1 MRQII
6 AIGGGGFGREI
17 GELKIERYIKEQA
30 KTKNPKICFIPT
42 ATGDDSGY
50 IENFYSAFNS
60 LECVTSH
67 IDFFKRTID
76 LKPHIL
82 DQDIIYVGGGN
93 TKSML
98 AVWREWGLDSILKEA
113 YENNIIMSGVSA
125 GAICWFE
132 KGITDSFKNYQAI
145 IPCLGFVKGICC
157 PHYDEEPERIPF
169 VKKMLEDGNIDEC
182 IAIEGYCALHLIND
196 EPKFSVS
203 FKSENNTHHVVCN
216 NHEISHNN
224 LPNVEKILL

>member
-67 IDFFKRTID
+67 IDFFKRTIGMGYFMN
-76 LKPHIL
+76 LFHAWRVAFIL
-82 DQDIIYVGGGN
+82 IIHGLFPYI
-93 TKSML
+93 
-98 AVWREWGLDSILKEA
+98 WEWKASEL
-113 YENNIIMSGVSA
+113 
-125 GAICWFE
+125 ICE
-132 KGITDSFKNYQAI
+132 Q
-145 IPCLGFVKGICC
+145 
-157 PHYDEEPERIPF
+157 
-169 VKKMLEDGNIDEC
+169 
-182 IAIEGYCALHLIND
+182 
-196 EPKFSVS
+196 
-203 FKSENNTHHVVCN
+203 NNTN
-216 NHEISHNN
+216 
-224 LPNVEKILL
+224 